1 MASVIRSGIRFLLG
15 VGGGGGGGGRC
26 NIGTPQEKD
35 IV

>member
-1 MASVIRSGIRFLLG
+1 VLSGAVLG
-15 VGGGGGGGGRC
+15 FCCGGGGGRC